1 MKNHALAV
9 IVSATVF
16 AIPLA
21 VSNVIA
27 AEMCIS
33 SKECIVTPQ
42 GKEICKEVRKCIE
55 LIIPPF
61 IT

>member
-16 AIPLA
+16 AIPLT

-27 AEMCIS
+27 AELCIS
-33 SKECIVTPQ
+33 VEKCTDE
-42 GKEICKEVRKCIE
+42 GEKEVCETTRRCIE
-55 LIIPPF
+55 VNLPLTI
-61 IT
+61 